1 MKSLRRNRRKLH
13 KDDRGS
19 AMAMVIVIIT
29 FIAILAAILMFI
41 SYVGYQMRLLDRSGK
56 DNFYT
61 AETVLDEINVG
72 LQVEVSDAIAEA
84 YEDVMSN
91 YALYDSAQARS
102 NQFYDLYVAKLREAL
117 KKNPSGSDEPD
128 GRYSVERLRNYLS
141 PEVKGDGEDGS
152 GGDGS
157 RDRFGTFGAI
167 VESNL
172 SPESYMLVTVKGE
185 GVLLKDLKVT
195 YVDERGYV
203 SIISTDIR
211 IVLPNIS
218 FTQASDL
225 PNINEYCLIADETL
239 AMGNGVAGGGVTVK
253 GNAYAGRMTIG
264 RHMDSDIPTM
274 LTGSKVTFEN
284 VNGTTAD
291 TRSLVIARED
301 IHVNESTFQTK
312 GVQLWGSNL
321 VLDSSDTKLD
331 GSTNLKKDLVLEGTG
346 SKATLVGEYNG
357 FGMAGTS
364 AASGTSNPSTSTPE
378 EGENAKDTM
387 PALNSAILVNGRDST
402 LDLSG
407 LETMSIAG
415 HAYVKTAVKSNVT
428 ADVTNDVIGETTALD
443 TENRK
448 NVMMGESVAVKSNQL
463 IYLAPAEAVGCM
475 ISKTG
480 AVEESVYGCN
490 PLTLE
495 QYEEIV
501 GNPDKYVLLDGS
513 RQIAAL
519 GYKSLNSYISQE
531 TLVNQTAAY
540 VPEIIFRQTNAGPLV
555 YCYLKF
561 TDEEKANQYFR
572 DYYDVNE
579 EKVNQYMQLY
589 AKEIKMP
596 DPYSMLY
603 LNLAGNMLVADGTPG
618 EAAWVLPATDSYA
631 DRKQSQNM
639 SVSKSIVHS
648 ALSAKI
654 VTNVSQL
661 SVSEME
667 HTAFENIIDDSKVH
681 ELLDAYSPG
690 TSTVK
695 ISSNEDNPTAANAK
709 AAIIT
714 AGDYVIDAAT
724 PSDVHMII
732 SLGSVEVRKNFEGLI
747 IAGNNVAVV
756 SGGGNQELTPLS
768 MEDFSEIMN
777 ASIHIGDEEYR
788 VLDVFR
794 DGAGYSVDEN
804 GFGIQS
810 EKVMLAD
817 LIIYERWSKR

>member
-1 MKSLRRNRRKLH
+1 MKSLGRNTRKLH

-72 LQVEVSDAIAEA
+72 LQGEVSDAVAEA

-91 YALYDSAQARS
+91 YALYDTAQARS

-117 KKNPSGSDEPD
+117 RKNPIAGDEVPLGS
-128 GRYSVERLRNYLS
+128 YSIEKLRNYLS
-141 PEVKGDGEDGS
+141 DDVIGDGV
-152 GGDGS
+152 DGS
-157 RDRFGTFGAI
+157 RDQFGTYGAI
-167 VESNL
+167 VESNVN
-172 SPESYMLVTVKGE
+172 PESYMLVTVTGE

-291 TRSLVIARED
+291 TRSVVIARED
-301 IHVNESTFQTK
+301 INVNESTFQTK

-346 SKATLVGEYNG
+346 SEAVLAGEYNG
-357 FGMAGTS
+357 FGMAGTMQS
-364 AASGTSNPSTSTPE
+364 AAPE
-378 EGENAKDTM
+378 EGENAKDEM
-387 PALNSAILVNGRDST
+387 PALNSAILVNGRDSS
-402 LDLSG
+402 LDLSS

-428 ADVTNDVIGETTALD
+428 GETTALD
-443 TENRK
+443 TENKK

-495 QYEEIV
+495 QYEEIM
-501 GNPDKYVLLDGS
+501 GNPDKYLLLDGD

-531 TLVNQTAAY
+531 TLAGGTAAY

-589 AKEIKMP
+589 AREIKMP

-631 DRKQSQNM
+631 NRKQSQNM

-654 VTNVSQL
+654 VMNVSQL
-661 SVSEME
+661 TVSELE
-667 HTAFENIIDDSKVH
+667 HTAFENIIDDSKMQ
-681 ELLDAYSPG
+681 ELFNDYHAN
-690 TSTVK
+690 TVK
-695 ISSNEDNPTAANAK
+695 ISSNEENPMAANAK

-714 AGDYVIDAAT
+714 ANDYVIDAAT

-747 IAGNNVAVV
+747 IAGNNVSVV

-777 ASIHIGDEEYR
+777 ASIHIGDKEYR

-794 DGAGYSVDEN
+794 DGEGYSVDEN
-804 GFGIQS
+804 GFSTQS